1 MSFRTSKTV
10 RARALAGLITAVEL
24 EYIEARANRSCGV
37 RNDALRIAR
46 KALMKSW
53 SMLHSDLGDPFEF
66 KMNWDIRE
74 EANVR
79 VHAKVEKYTD
89 RIISDISPAIE
100 SLMIALQPTA
110 SVINPTIN
118 ARYEVSMV

>member
-1 MSFRTSKTV
+1 MSFRTSKTI

-46 KALMKSW
+46 NALMKSW
-53 SMLHSDLGDPFEF
+53 SMLHRDLGDPFEF
-66 KMNWDIRE
+66 KMTWDIRE

-79 VHAKVEKYTD
+79 VQAKVEKYTD